1 MSDYGSVEDI
11 KRKIADGTYKLFAK
25 DGTSS
30 NVLWTRFEGIAVVN
44 DAGDSTELPFV
55 SCLRCKKLLTY
66 DKVKGGTSHL
76 RRHAD
81 NCNAKGLTSS
91 STPSIENCFKSCS
104 VLVLQV
110 IPVFNYRSLGRK
122 SRSLSH

>member
-11 KRKIADGTYKLFAK
+11 KRKIADGTYKLFTK

-30 NVLWTRFEGIAVVN
+30 NTLWTYFEGIAVVD
-44 DAGDSTELPFV
+44 DAGERMELPFV
-55 SCLRCKKLLTY
+55 SCLRCKKVLTY

-91 STPSIENCFKSCS
+91 STPIDNYFKSCS
-104 VLVLQV
+104 VPLAAKQYVTEKCV
-110 IPVFNYRSLGRK
+110 DFVCRDIRP
-122 SRSLSH
+122 